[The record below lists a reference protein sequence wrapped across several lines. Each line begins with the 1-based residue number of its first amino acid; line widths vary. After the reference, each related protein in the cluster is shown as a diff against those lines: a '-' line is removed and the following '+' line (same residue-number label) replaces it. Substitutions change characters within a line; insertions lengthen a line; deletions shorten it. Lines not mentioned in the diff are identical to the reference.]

1 MSACQIT
8 RNDLCIRYLTAFG
21 LPKAIIQTMEEC
33 GELTTALAHLIRDRK
48 GALDEV
54 IEEAADVSIMLDVI
68 RAHLG
73 DRRDSNGN
81 SIDDIIAQK
90 YQRMKMRVDTGNQ
103 NAGKE

>member
-1 MSACQIT
+1 MNACAIT
-8 RNDLCIRYLTAFG
+8 REDLCTRYLTAFG

-33 GELTTALAHLIRDRK
+33 GELTTALAHLSRERK

-54 IEEAADVSIMLDVI
+54 IEETADVAIMIDVI

-73 DRRDSNGN
+73 DKRDSNGHT
-81 SIDDIIAQK
+81 IDDIIAQK